1 MSIKTFI
8 AAAKERFIR
17 YCENDM
23 TLEDKIGTLK
33 KTAIGVGVVAALA
46 LVAKAISSGS
56 DDVNVDLAGSDDVDV
71 DLDEDENKLVISETT
86 DEK

>member
-8 AAAKERFIR
+8 AAAKEGFIR

-56 DDVNVDLAGSDDVDV
+56 DDVDV

-86 DEK
+86 DEQ